1 MSGVAPSPARE
12 PAAVDVAIVGGGW
25 AGIAAAVELVRA
37 GRCPTLLEAGP
48 CLGGRARAATIRVG
62 EAVLEVDN
70 GQHLMIGAYRE
81 TIALARTVGVRIL
94 DADRTPPGPAQAAPG
109 ILRHRLSLRSTDG
122 LQLDAARLPAP
133 WHLIVGLLRA
143 RGMSRGE
150 RIAMIGLMTRL
161 RLGRWRV
168 RADETV
174 AGLLVRMRQPPTLI
188 ERLWRPLALGA
199 LNTPLEVACA
209 QTFANV
215 LRDALGARAAAS
227 DFLIPSGTLSQALPE
242 PAAAWLRKAHAD
254 LRLRTPVRALTQDGR
269 SWNLRTDA
277 GPVRARDL
285 ILAVPPWTAQRL
297 LSDATLPEQARRC
310 AARLREFEPES
321 IATCYLTWPASE
333 IAVLPPW
340 IMLEDHGENGGYGQW
355 LFDRG
360 VQSGLRIASVV
371 VSARGRHAGIAPEHL
386 ETSIAAQVGRELAL
400 PAPLAARV
408 IVDKR
413 ATFRC
418 VPTRPRIE
426 AGCADPM
433 SGSPGSG
440 ARLMLAGDHVWPE
453 YPGTLEAAVRSGFA
467 AARSLTG

>member
-1 MSGVAPSPARE
+1 MSGAPPSPARE
-12 PAAVDVAIVGGGW
+12 PAAVDVAVVGGGW

-37 GRCPTLLEAGP
+37 GRRPTLLEAGL
-48 CLGGRARAATIRVG
+48 CLGGRARAATLRVG
-62 EAVLEVDN
+62 EAELELDN

-81 TIALARTVGVRIL
+81 TVALARTVGVRIV
-94 DADRTPPGPAQAAPG
+94 DADRPVPGPTPAAPC
-109 ILRHRLSLRSTDG
+109 IVRHRLSLRSTDG
-122 LQLDAARLPAP
+122 LRLDAARLPAP
-133 WHLIVGLLRA
+133 WHLIAGLLRA
-143 RGMSRGE
+143 QGMSRAE
-150 RIAMIGLMTRL
+150 RTAMVGLMTRL
-161 RLGRWRV
+161 RFARWHV
-168 RADETV
+168 RTGETV
-174 AGLLVRMRQPPTLI
+174 AGLLARMRQPATLI
-188 ERLWRPLALGA
+188 DRLWGPLALGA

-242 PAAAWLRKAHAD
+242 PAAAWLRERRAE
-254 LRLRTPVRALTQDGR
+254 LRLRTTVRALGHGEGQW
-269 SWNLRTDA
+269 SLRTDS
-277 GPVRARDL
+277 GTVRARDL

-297 LSDATLPEQARRC
+297 LSDATLPMRTREC
-310 AARLREFEPES
+310 AERLRGFEPES

-333 IAVLPPW
+333 TVALPRW
-340 IMLEDHGENGGYGQW
+340 IMLDDHGESGGYGQW

-360 VQSGLRIASVV
+360 VQCGLRIAAVV
-371 VSARGRHAGIAPEHL
+371 VSARGRHAGITPEQL
-386 ETSIAAQVGRELAL
+386 ETSIAAQVARELGL

-418 VPTRPRIE
+418 VPARPRIE
-426 AGCADPM
+426 AGCADPLNA
-433 SGSPGSG
+433 SPGSG

-467 AARSLTG
+467 AARSLSA

>member
-1 MSGVAPSPARE
+1 MSAAPPSHDAPS
-12 PAAVDVAIVGGGW
+12 AAVDVAVVGGGW

-37 GRCPTLLEAGP
+37 GRRPVLLEAGP

-62 EAVLEVDN
+62 EAELELDN

-81 TIALARTVGVRIL
+81 TIALARTVGVRIA
-94 DADRTPPGPAQAAPG
+94 DADRPAGGPAQSVPC
-109 ILRHRLSLRSTDG
+109 IVRHRLSLRSTDG

-143 RGMSRGE
+143 RGMSRAE

-168 RADETV
+168 RTGETV
-174 AGLLVRMRQPPTLI
+174 AGLLARMRQPPTLI

-215 LRDALGARAAAS
+215 LRDALGTRAAAS

-242 PAAAWLRKAHAD
+242 PAAAWLRERYAE
-254 LRLRTPVRALTQDGR
+254 LRLRTTVRALTLGDGQWR
-269 SWNLRTDA
+269 LRTD
-277 GPVRARDL
+277 GGTVSARDL

-297 LSDATLPEQARRC
+297 LSDATLPARTRQC
-310 AARLREFEPES
+310 AERLRGLAAES
-321 IATCYLTWPASE
+321 IATCYLTWPDRETVA
-333 IAVLPPW
+333 LPRW

-360 VQSGLRIASVV
+360 VQSGLRIAAVV
-371 VSARGRHAGIAPEHL
+371 VSARGRHAGITPERL
-386 ETSIAAQVGRELAL
+386 ATSIAAQVARELGL

-418 VPTRPRIE
+418 EPQRPRIE
-426 AGCADPM
+426 CADADPM
-433 SGSPGSG
+433 NASTGPG
-440 ARLMLAGDHVWPE
+440 ARLMLAGDHAWPE
-453 YPGTLEAAVRSGFA
+453 YPGTLEAAVRSGLA
-467 AARSLTG
+467 AARLLAA